1 MSVSPSPDARA
12 SLAYSHCLDPASPL
26 QLCSPQRGFPL
37 NVRFGTQAGSAEARA
52 ANAASARSQIKVVLL
67 IDRFPELSETFV
79 RDQALAL
86 LEAGFDLEVH
96 AQRAGAGDLDPR
108 LSSRVRYVANEPWM
122 GRIERAPLPRQ
133 VKGRFRD
140 WRARARDRRAL
151 DLADIVLCHFGPNG
165 LRASRSAKPDR
176 RAQLWTIFHGYDLSS
191 YILSEGRG
199 VYRGLF
205 RRGDRFLPISELWR
219 ASLIELGCPHDR
231 ILLARTG
238 VDCEALPFA
247 ARTPGAVVRILSV
260 GRLVEKKGV
269 EVALR
274 ALARLP
280 HEVGDWRYEIVG
292 SGPLLED
299 LKRLA
304 GDLGLGERVL
314 FVGSLD
320 SAGVRDRLEAADVF
334 LLPSLTAKNG
344 DMEGIPVALMEAM
357 ASGACVVSTQHSGIP
372 ELVAHG
378 ACGLLAQEG
387 DVDDLVA
394 QLERAIA
401 EPALRL
407 ALADRARRKVET
419 EFNQKTLQDQLA
431 ASIEAAV
438 PWASV
443 AAGAR

>member
-1 MSVSPSPDARA
+1 M
-12 SLAYSHCLDPASPL
+12 
-26 QLCSPQRGFPL
+26 
-37 NVRFGTQAGSAEARA
+37 
-52 ANAASARSQIKVVLL
+52 RSQTKVILL

-96 AQRAGAGDLDPR
+96 AQRAGTGDLDPR
-108 LSSRVRYVANEPWM
+108 LQSRVRYVSSEAWM
-122 GRIERAPLPRQ
+122 RRIERAPLPRQ
-133 VKGRFRD
+133 VKGRFRN

-151 DLADIVLCHFGPNG
+151 ELADIVLCHFGPNG
-165 LRASRSAKPDR
+165 LRASRSAKPGR

-199 VYRGLF
+199 VYRTLF
-205 RRGDRFLPISELWR
+205 AHGDRFLPISELWR
-219 ASLIELGCPHDR
+219 SSLIELGCPQER

-238 VDCEALPFA
+238 VDCDALPFA
-247 ARTPGAVVRILSV
+247 ERTPGPVARILSV

-280 HEVGDWRYEIVG
+280 RDAADWRYEIVG

-304 GDLGLGERVL
+304 VELQLGERVQ

-320 SAGVRDRLEAADVF
+320 SAGVRRHLEAADIF

-372 ELVAHG
+372 ELVGHG

-387 DVDDLVA
+387 DVDDLVV
-394 QLERAIA
+394 QLERALA

-407 ALADRARRKVET
+407 ALARRARRKVET

-431 ASIEAAV
+431 ASIEDAAPRRPAV
-438 PWASV
+438 V
-443 AAGAR
+443 GAR

>member
-1 MSVSPSPDARA
+1 
-12 SLAYSHCLDPASPL
+12 
-26 QLCSPQRGFPL
+26 
-37 NVRFGTQAGSAEARA
+37 VRTAIAE
-52 ANAASARSQIKVVLL
+52 SARSQIKVILL

-96 AQRAGAGDLDPR
+96 AQRTGAGDLDPR
-108 LSSRVRYVANEPWM
+108 LQSRVRYVASEAWM

-133 VKGRFRD
+133 IKGRFRD
-140 WRARARDRRAL
+140 WRARVRDRRAL
-151 DLADIVLCHFGPNG
+151 EAADIVLCHFGPNG
-165 LRASRSAKPDR
+165 LRASRSAKPGR

-191 YILSEGRG
+191 FILSEGRG
-199 VYRGLF
+199 VYRTLF
-205 RRGDRFLPISELWR
+205 ARGDRFLPISELWR
-219 ASLIELGCPHDR
+219 SSLIDLGCPPDR

-238 VDCEALPFA
+238 VDCGALPFTE
-247 ARTPGAVVRILSV
+247 RTSGSQVRILSV

-280 HEVGDWRYEIVG
+280 RDLGDWRYEIVG
-292 SGPLLED
+292 SGPLLEE
-299 LKRLA
+299 LQRLA
-304 GDLGLGERVL
+304 ADLQLGHRVE
-314 FVGSLD
+314 FVGALD
-320 SAGVRDRLEAADVF
+320 SAGVRRRLEAADIF

-378 ACGLLAQEG
+378 VCGLLAREG

-394 QLERAIA
+394 QLTQALA
-401 EPALRL
+401 EPALRRSL
-407 ALADRARRKVET
+407 ARRARRQVET
-419 EFNQKTLQDQLA
+419 AFSQSDLQDQLA
-431 ASIEAAV
+431 AAIETAV
-438 PWASV
+438 AQRPDK
-443 AAGAR
+443 AGAR

>member
-1 MSVSPSPDARA
+1 MRA
-12 SLAYSHCLDPASPL
+12 
-26 QLCSPQRGFPL
+26 
-37 NVRFGTQAGSAEARA
+37 VR
-52 ANAASARSQIKVVLL
+52 AASARAQIKVVLL

-96 AQRAGAGDLDPR
+96 AQRAGTGDLDPR
-108 LSSRVRYVANEPWM
+108 LVSRVRYVASEAWM
-122 GRIERAPLPRQ
+122 QRIERAPLPRQ

-151 DLADIVLCHFGPNG
+151 ESADIVLCHFGPNG
-165 LRASRSAKPDR
+165 LRASRSARPGR

-199 VYRGLF
+199 VYRTLF
-205 RRGDRFLPISELWR
+205 ARGDRFLPISELWR
-219 ASLIELGCPHDR
+219 SSLVDLGCPQER
-231 ILLARTG
+231 ILLVRTG

-247 ARTPGAVVRILSV
+247 ERTAGPVVRILSV

-269 EVALR
+269 EIALR

-280 HEVGDWRYEIVG
+280 RDLGDWRYEVGG

-304 GDLGLGERVL
+304 GELGLDDRVEFL
-314 FVGSLD
+314 GSLD
-320 SAGVRDRLEAADVF
+320 SAAVRRRLEAADIF

-357 ASGACVVSTQHSGIP
+357 ASGACVVSTHHSGIP

-387 DVDDLVA
+387 DVDDLVV
-394 QLERAIA
+394 QLKRALA
-401 EPALRL
+401 EPALRQ
-407 ALADRARRKVET
+407 ALARRARRKVEA
-419 EFNQKTLQDQLA
+419 EFNQKTLQDELA
-431 ASIEAAV
+431 SAIGAAV
-438 PWASV
+438 PGESV
-443 AAGAR
+443 VSGSR

>member
-1 MSVSPSPDARA
+1 
-12 SLAYSHCLDPASPL
+12 L
-26 QLCSPQRGFPL
+26 
-37 NVRFGTQAGSAEARA
+37 RA
-52 ANAASARSQIKVVLL
+52 AIAVSARSQIKVILL

-96 AQRAGAGDLDPR
+96 AQRVGSGDLDPR
-108 LSSRVRYVANEPWM
+108 LRSRVRYVSSEAWM
-122 GRIERAPLPRQ
+122 QRIERAPLPRQ
-133 VKGRFRD
+133 VKGRFRN

-151 DLADIVLCHFGPNG
+151 ELADIVLCHFGPNG
-165 LRASRSAKPDR
+165 LRASRSAKPGR

-199 VYRGLF
+199 AYRRLF
-205 RRGDRFLPISELWR
+205 ERGDRFLPISELWR
-219 ASLIELGCPHDR
+219 SSLIELGCPPER

-238 VDCEALPFA
+238 VHCEALPFSE
-247 ARTPGAVVRILSV
+247 RTPGPVVRILSV

-280 HEVGDWRYEIVG
+280 DEVGDWRYEVVG

-304 GDLGLGERVL
+304 VELGLAERVQ

-320 SAGVRDRLEAADVF
+320 SAGVRQRLEAADIF

-372 ELVAHG
+372 ELVDHG

-387 DVDDLVA
+387 DLDDLVV
-394 QLERAIA
+394 QLKRALA

-407 ALADRARRKVET
+407 ALARRARRKVEA
-419 EFNQKTLQDQLA
+419 EFNQLALQDQLA
-431 ASIEAAV
+431 AALEATV
-438 PWASV
+438 PGESALTGS
-443 AAGAR
+443 R

>member
-1 MSVSPSPDARA
+1 M
-12 SLAYSHCLDPASPL
+12 
-26 QLCSPQRGFPL
+26 
-37 NVRFGTQAGSAEARA
+37 RA
-52 ANAASARSQIKVVLL
+52 ATTASARSQMKVVLL

-96 AQRAGAGDLDPR
+96 AQRAGSGELDPR
-108 LSSRVRYVANEPWM
+108 LRSRVRYVSSEAWM
-122 GRIERAPLPRQ
+122 RRVEGAPLPRQ
-133 VKGRFRD
+133 VKGRYRN

-165 LRASRSAKPDR
+165 LRASRSAKPGQ

-191 YILSEGRG
+191 FILSEGRG
-199 VYRGLF
+199 VYRRLF
-205 RRGDRFLPISELWR
+205 ARGDRFLPISELWR
-219 ASLIELGCPHDR
+219 ASLIELGCPQAR
-231 ILLARTG
+231 IHLARTG

-247 ARTPGAVVRILSV
+247 ERTPGPVVRILSV
-260 GRLVEKKGV
+260 GRLIEKKGV
-269 EVALR
+269 EVALQ

-280 HEVGDWRYEIVG
+280 QGLADWRYDIVG
-292 SGPLLED
+292 SGPLLD
-299 LKRLA
+299 GLQRLA
-304 GDLGLGERVL
+304 AELQLGERVQ

-320 SAGVRDRLEAADVF
+320 SAGVRQRLEAADIF

-378 ACGLLAQEG
+378 ACGLLAREG
-387 DVDDLVA
+387 DVEDLVA
-394 QLERAIA
+394 QLARVLA

-407 ALADRARRKVET
+407 ALARRARRKVEA

-438 PWASV
+438 S
-443 AAGAR
+443 AGAAARDAHSGGEGS